1 LRGACACSG
10 ARSDV
15 ASSDATA
22 NDWMVTKRRSGAVRI
37 PDRKGSVC
45 FRAEGR
51 DGIDG
56 MISLGVPT
64 EPNIPRL

>member
-1 LRGACACSG
+1 M
-10 ARSDV
+10 
-15 ASSDATA
+15 AT
-22 NDWMVTKRRSGAVRI
+22 VRRSGAVRI